1 MRGSISKGLLITLV
15 FALIPLSAYG
25 TNHAGPKTPSC
36 GNYKVSTNEII
47 VGVKFPKG
55 TYQINS
61 FGISCTKVMGSKGL
75 FAKFLKLKDKDQL
88 PKPWRYLADAVGAPK
103 FSSGP
108 GVGFRVQLIT
118 ATPTPTPT
126 PIIPATIEANWQILY
141 RKTLNSL
148 KTQSIDNLQ
157 LDAIYSPT
165 VNVSK
170 ANVLLDSFKDALALY
185 VNRFGSNKKVIFLF
199 MSENDKSWYNQKVTF
214 YEGANSGDNW
224 WGSNHC
230 DFSARSQCGRGTNAT
245 PTNVF
250 YEVVGSAWMPDSN
263 SRVSP
268 NHEAVHVYQKSIIGD
283 GMYRILPPWFG
294 EGQANF
300 LGFVTSSRFMNVS
313 DWRLGQIKQLDRG
326 FPNYLQF
333 KSNDW
338 LDAINRTDGDINFCV
353 SNGLGYSLGMLMSEY
368 LYRKFTPEQVD
379 RLLVDVAGGITWD
392 AAIFSNFGLTKSQLY
407 KDVSEYVYAEV
418 QGTLAK

>member
-1 MRGSISKGLLITLV
+1 MRNPRFFSILMLCV
-15 FALIPLSAYG
+15 ALTFQTVPAHSAIK
-25 TNHAGPKTPSC
+25 AGAK
-36 GNYKVSTNEII
+36 
-47 VGVKFPKG
+47 
-55 TYQINS
+55 
-61 FGISCTKVMGSKGL
+61 CTKVGIKS
-75 FAKFLKLKDKDQL
+75 
-88 PKPWRYLADAVGAPK
+88 
-103 FSSGP
+103 
-108 GVGFRVQLIT
+108 GVGNKTFTCIKSWKKLVWNKGTVSVL
-118 ATPTPTPT
+118 PTPS
-126 PIIPATIEANWQILY
+126 ATQSKPLVIESNWQTLY

-148 KTQSIDNLQ
+148 KQQSIENLQ
-157 LDAIYSPT
+157 IEAVYSPT

-185 VNRFGSNKKVIFLF
+185 VNRFGSNKKVYFLF
-199 MSENDKSWYNQKVTF
+199 MSENDKSWYDQKVTI
-214 YEGANSGDNW
+214 YEGASSGDNW

-283 GMYRILPPWFG
+283 GMYRLLPPWFG

-300 LGFVTSSRFMNVS
+300 LGFVTSSRFMNIS
-313 DWRLGQIKQLDRG
+313 DWRSGQIKQLERG

-338 LDAINRTDGDINFCV
+338 LDAINKTDRNIDFCV
-353 SNGLGYSLGMLMSEY
+353 SNGLGYSLGMLISEY
-368 LYRKFTPEQVD
+368 LYLKVTPEQGD
-379 RLLVDVAGGITWD
+379 RLLLDVAGGITWD
-392 AAIFSNFGLTKSQLY
+392 SAISSNFGLTKAQLY
-407 KDVSEYVYAEV
+407 KDASEYVYTEV
-418 QGTLAK
+418 QATMPK